1 MKNLK
6 KAISLLLVMVMAMAM
21 SMTTLAASVDLTNH
35 KYNAYQIFSGKQAEG
50 SAELGQVVWGTGI
63 NSGTFLTAL
72 KADARFNVVVVV
84 EGTETTVNVFAECTT
99 AAQVAEKLG
108 AYSDGSVQALAF
120 AELAYA
126 NKTGTGTA
134 VVNGQT
140 ALNAGYYLIVDET
153 VFGEND
159 TDTVYNLALL
169 QLTNEDTFEIATKT
183 DIPSVD
189 KQVRDEVDDA
199 EASAIAGWGESAD
212 HAINEPFQFKLT
224 ASLPKEIN
232 FALYKEYKVEF
243 VDTMSKGITFVSID
257 SITVDGKIVN
267 LGDFGIV
274 ASENAVKG
282 LEGPAIWKI
291 TFPNLKAITDVNLTD
306 GANIEVIYTAYL
318 NEDAKVNHQS
328 GDTTNKNGV
337 YLEYS
342 NNPNADG
349 TGKTKEDYVWVF
361 TYDVNNTK
369 YSEEVANAN
378 ELAGAGFRLYTD
390 EECTEEVVLIWDAG
404 LSAYRPVK
412 TGETGVEL
420 FSRSED
426 ANKGKFN
433 IVGLDAGTYYLSETT
448 VPDGYNKCADIMIV
462 IGATHVET
470 NEGASA
476 TTTLTTAKNMDNA
489 IVNEKGTV
497 LPETGGMGT
506 TLFYAIGAILVLGS
520 AVVLIT
526 KKRMGEN

>member
-1 MKNLK
+1 MKRMK
-6 KAISLLLVMVMAMAM
+6 KVISLLLVMVMAMAM
-21 SMTTLAASVDLTNH
+21 SMTVMAAPSVDLTNH
-35 KYNAYQIFSGKQAEG
+35 NYTAYQIFSGTQDKNSSQ
-50 SAELGQVVWGTGI
+50 LGQVEWGSGI
-63 NSGTFLTAL
+63 NDEAFL
-72 KADARFNVVVVV
+72 KALQDDTTLGTTFDA
-84 EGTETTVNVFAECTT
+84 CTT
-99 AAQVAEKLG
+99 AAEVAEVLG
-108 AYSDGSVQALAF
+108 EYNDGSDVALKF

-126 NKTGTGTA
+126 NKTTTGTP
-134 VVNGQT
+134 VKNGQT
-140 ALNAGYYLIVDET
+140 RLPAGYYLVVDET
-153 VFGEND
+153 VFGDNA

-169 QLTNEDTFEIATKT
+169 QLTNDDTFEIATKT

-189 KQVRDEVDDA
+189 KEVLDEIADA
-199 EASAIAGWGESAD
+199 ETGSTDGWGESAD
-212 HAINEPFQFKLT
+212 HAINEHFQFKLT
-224 ASLPKEIN
+224 AALPKEIN
-232 FALYKEYKVEF
+232 FALYEKYMVEF

-257 SITVDGKIVN
+257 SIKVDGSTLTLNQNGVSTSAVAESKGEHTFTITIDDLKKI
-267 LGDFGIV
+267 
-274 ASENAVKG
+274 
-282 LEGPAIWKI
+282 
-291 TFPNLKAITDVNLTD
+291 PNVDLTD
-306 GANIEVIYTAYL
+306 GAAIEVIYTAYL
-318 NEDAKVNHQS
+318 NEEAQVNHTS

-369 YSEEVANAN
+369 YSEEEAAANV
-378 ELAGAGFRLYTD
+378 LAGAGFRLYTD
-390 EECTEEVVLIWDAG
+390 EECTEEVALIWDAG
-404 LSAYRPVK
+404 LNAYRPVK
-412 TGETGVEL
+412 TGEIADEL
-420 FSRSED
+420 VSRSED

-448 VPDGYNKCADIMIV
+448 VPDGYNKCDDITIV
-462 IGATHVET
+462 IGATHIEET
-470 NEGASA
+470 TGASA
-476 TTTLTTAKNMDNA
+476 TTTLTNASQHMDNA